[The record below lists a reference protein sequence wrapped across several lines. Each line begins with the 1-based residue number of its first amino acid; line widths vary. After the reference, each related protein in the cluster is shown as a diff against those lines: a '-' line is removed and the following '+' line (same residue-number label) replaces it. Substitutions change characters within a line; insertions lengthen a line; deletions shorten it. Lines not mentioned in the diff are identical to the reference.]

1 VCSVSG
7 LQGYLLRILFER
19 ADKRQQIL
27 FCFASRVS
35 RNWFLQGLVLRISLN
50 QSRLCADLDAFM
62 AQPHCNHDDVHSTL
76 RQMTRLHPWRIKRNG
91 SKQCTQHALFHADCQ
106 TERRGVSGKCR
117 VKSPEG
123 RIQSRSALRA
133 PPFIELSISEKMQSS
148 AFFRLV

>member
-1 VCSVSG
+1 VSG

-50 QSRLCADLDAFM
+50 QSRLCADFDALM

-76 RQMTRLHPWRIKRNG
+76 VKFQQRYQMRN
-91 SKQCTQHALFHADCQ
+91 
-106 TERRGVSGKCR
+106 RN
-117 VKSPEG
+117 
-123 RIQSRSALRA
+123 
-133 PPFIELSISEKMQSS
+133 
-148 AFFRLV
+148 